1 MSFLSWFS
9 RGPVK
14 GAPAPKAPLTS
25 TPSAGSAAAAAAQAR
40 APKPADHAEQLARKN
55 VRMERRESLYMVVRD
70 AMVRAGVLS
79 AGYKFKVL
87 SLDQLGQQF
96 VVMIDLGSE
105 YGSSTARLSEI
116 ESLIT
121 QSAKTRFEI
130 LVTAVYWRIYDNA
143 AIGVRMRRATDKEA
157 APATTS
163 GSPNTLRAPI
173 IPVGSYEA
181 RVSAPA
187 PLRGNSGLA
196 PLSSGRMP
204 LNSGRMPLNSAQ
216 APLMSNTAQA
226 PLLSP
231 RGGQNN
237 GHYDPIEDDEVAAF
251 KRALN
256 GSGSGG
262 ASSGG
267 VRPLSAADRP
277 GTTVRSGPMSRSPLL
292 QPSGHSGF
300 ADTEMPADSA
310 SSDLSATQYGDLH

>member
-9 RGPVK
+9 RGPAK
-14 GAPAPKAPLTS
+14 GASAPKAP
-25 TPSAGSAAAAAAQAR
+25 PHPMPAAAQAR
-40 APKPADHAEQLARKN
+40 ALKPADPTEQLARKN

-105 YGSSTARLSEI
+105 YGSSTARLTEI

-130 LVTAVYWRIYDNA
+130 LVTAVYWRIYEHA
-143 AIGVRMRRATDKEA
+143 AIGVRMRRAADKEA

-163 GSPNTLRAPI
+163 GMPNTIRAPI

-181 RVSAPA
+181 RASAPA
-187 PLRGNSGLA
+187 PLRGNSGQV
-196 PLSSGRMP
+196 PLSSARVP
-204 LNSGRMPLNSAQ
+204 LQSARVPLNSAP
-216 APLMSNTAQA
+216 APLMDSAHA

-231 RGGQNN
+231 RSSQGK
-237 GHYDPIEDDEVAAF
+237 GHFDPIEDDEVAAF

-256 GSGSGG
+256 GSGAAGLTSGG
-262 ASSGG
+262 A
-267 VRPLSAADRP
+267 RPVSAADRP

-292 QPSGHSGF
+292 QPSGNSGF

-310 SSDLSATQYGDLH
+310 SSDLSATQYGDLN